1 MEISSGLI
9 VYLVLIN
16 LIAFIL
22 MGTDKKLAR
31 RNMRRVPEKVFFSL
45 ALLGGGLGVY
55 FGMKNF
61 RHKTKHPTFY
71 IAVPVIIFIEAAVFS
86 YFFLTK

>member
-1 MEISSGLI
+1 MEIGSGFI
-9 VYLVLIN
+9 VYLVLVN

-22 MGTDKKLAR
+22 MGADKELAKENLR
-31 RNMRRVPEKVFFSL
+31 RIPEKVFFTL
-45 ALLGGGLGVY
+45 ALFGGGLGVY
-55 FGMKNF
+55 FGMKRF

-71 IAVPVIIFIEAAVFS
+71 IGIPAVVLIEAAVFS